1 MPRDTL
7 NRQINQIRD
16 EILILGSMVEQATL
30 SAVDALKKR
39 NHKAAREIFEQDQII
54 NEKRFAIEN
63 AVIILMATQQPMARD
78 LRQMAAMLE
87 VNTELERMG
96 DYAKG
101 IAKVTLRIGE
111 EEINM
116 PVQEIEKMAEISISM
131 LHRAL
136 SAFISENTALALAI
150 PKDDDLVDDLFN
162 EAYRKI
168 IAAMIANPSLI
179 DQTNLMLWVIHNLE
193 RMADRV
199 TNICERTVFSATGEL
214 FEIDGMDEDDL
225 NI

>member
-7 NRQINQIRD
+7 IRQINQIRD

-30 SAVDALKKR
+30 SAIQALKNR
-39 NHKAAREIFEQDQII
+39 DINLAREIFEADQTI

-63 AVIILMATQQPMARD
+63 AIIILMATQQPMARD
-78 LRQMAAMLE
+78 LREMTAMLE

-101 IAKVTLRIGE
+101 IAKVVTRLGE
-111 EEINM
+111 GEVII
-116 PVQEIEKMAEISISM
+116 PLQEIEKMAEIAVSM

-136 SAFISENTALALAI
+136 GAFVSENHTQALAI
-150 PKDDDLVDDLFN
+150 PKEDDQVDELFN
-162 EAYRKI
+162 QAYRKI
-168 IAAMIANPSLI
+168 VAAMIANPALI
-179 DQTNLMLWVIHNLE
+179 DHTNLMLWVIHNLE

-214 FEIDGMDEDDL
+214 FEIDSMDEDDA
-225 NI
+225 NV

>member
-7 NRQINQIRD
+7 NRQMNLIQD
-16 EILILGSMVEQATL
+16 EILILGSMVEQAML
-30 SAVDALKKR
+30 SAVEALKKR
-39 NHKAAREIFEQDQII
+39 DAKAAKAIFLQDQVI

-63 AVIILMATQQPMARD
+63 AIIILMATQQPMARD

-87 VNTELERMG
+87 VSTELERMG

-101 IAKVTLRIGE
+101 VAKVNMLLKE
-111 EEINM
+111 KEVYM
-116 PVQEIEKMAEISISM
+116 PVAEIDKMAEIAVNM

-136 SAFISENTALALAI
+136 GAFISEDTSLALAI
-150 PKDDDLVDDLFN
+150 PHDDDQVDELFN
-162 EAYRKI
+162 TAYNKI
-168 IAAMIANPSLI
+168 VQDMIANPNTI
-179 DQTNLMLWVIHNLE
+179 DQTNFIMWIIHNIE

-199 TNICERTVFSATGEL
+199 TNICERTVFITTGEL
-214 FEIDGMDEDDL
+214 FEVDGMDEDDL